1 MEVFFLDKVGPTIPE
16 SQGKARVARQEE
28 QGEGEV
34 CSRLESCRKE
44 EGPGGHSTSDF
55 ARNHPI
61 LPRHSGH
68 GRKHRR
74 HSEDGFL
81 RDGGAGDGGG
91 QRTPV
96 QKAAAAVEV
105 EGQAAGPVGVQDKD
119 REEIGYRRCGNMHP
133 LHKKVL
139 GARRVSVSHVAQY
152 GHRPSVDHTPHPL
165 FVEMDEL
172 EERAWV
178 ETARWI
184 KYEEDLEA
192 GHWGAAHVASLSFH
206 SLLNLRRCL
215 EGGALMLDT
224 SVRDLPELLHLVVEE
239 LAEQGSVKEE
249 MKARVLEIL
258 MYRHRHVH
266 PNSFKHLVLDMDN
279 SLDEEEGAE
288 VPKRGPDIRACLEEG
303 AEGSIVL
310 VGALEELDGPVM
322 AFVRLA
328 EAIVMPNTI
337 EVSLPVR

>member
-16 SQGKARVARQEE
+16 SQGRARVARQEE
-28 QGEGEV
+28 QGQGEV

-44 EGPGGHSTSDF
+44 EGPGSHSTSDF

-61 LPRHSGH
+61 LPRHGGH

-74 HSEDGFL
+74 HSEEGFL

-91 QRTPV
+91 GQRTPV
-96 QKAAAAVEV
+96 QKAAAEVEV
-105 EGQAAGPVGVQDKD
+105 DGQAAGVLDKD

-133 LHKKVL
+133 IHKKVL
-139 GARRVSVSHVAQY
+139 GARRVSVSRVAQY

-192 GHWGAAHVASLSFH
+192 GRGQWGAAHVASLSFH

-215 EGGALMLDT
+215 EGGALMLDI

-239 LAEQGSVKEE
+239 LVQQGSVREE
-249 MKARVLEIL
+249 QKAWVLEVL

-266 PNSFKHLVLDMDN
+266 PNSFKHLVLDI
-279 SLDEEEGAE
+279 DEEEPAE